1 MAGQV
6 KPIPVP
12 VILAAMN
19 GDENALAAVVAHYQK
34 YIRALATRPVKDE
47 YPGQHP
53 SAADEVRERSKV
65 NLPDPADRDGGRR
78 YNEHRQVIFAIRLSR
93 RKED

>member
-1 MAGQV
+1 MAGHV
-6 KPIPVP
+6 KSIPVP

-47 YPGQHP
+47 YPP
-53 SAADEVRERSKV
+53 
-65 NLPDPADRDGGRR
+65 
-78 YNEHRQVIFAIRLSR
+78 AIRPCMVSGYREQSMSR
-93 RKED
+93 ARSRIMSHSSLL